1 MADFFPKI
9 DNFLE
14 NFSNFAKFLFQNA
27 QKIVKIMLRHA
38 PFFFPKK
45 WKLFRISATLIH
57 ETGSV
62 TDRTTLIGDLRGC
75 KAS

>member
-1 MADFFPKI
+1 LP
-9 DNFLE
+9 N
-14 NFSNFAKFLFQNA
+14 
-27 QKIVKIMLRHA
+27 
-38 PFFFPKK
+38 K
-45 WKLFRISATLIH
+45 WKVLPFSDTLIH